1 MATLKDLLT
10 TIISKLN
17 SKVTTVNGASPDDNG
32 NVEVQAGVQS
42 DWNQNDETAID
53 YVKNRPFYTGNTV
66 ETLLCDVCEE
76 MTSAGVDWIDNN
88 GMMMAVIESGVFMY
102 IDKQI
107 SIGDYLKFVV
117 NGNSYTCIANDASDF
132 IAGAIQFVEENTQAV
147 YVALAP
153 TTVNESL
160 DQTKPY
166 VIFMAGVVG
175 STAPTEFKII
185 GDAPKIVQ
193 VDIKYIPTIPA
204 GKLPVIPAGK
214 LPVIPAEKLPEI
226 PAEKLPEIPDE
237 KLPTILFR
245 KPKISY
251 TGTFDG
257 ITDGRDT
264 FVFNGFSYYRMSDF
278 SPYPEEIISFFGT
291 RANGQAS
298 SNKTIGENCCEY
310 GLFIIVNKAGICK
323 LAISSTV
330 TKEFTAPSIGLYAR
344 YQSGNTAMTAGDYNF
359 TCYYFAPTR
368 ELPTVTSEDAGKFL
382 RVSSTGEWTA
392 ESISNAEGASF

>member
-53 YVKNRPFYTGNTV
+53 YVKNRPFYTGDTV

-76 MTSAGVDWIDNN
+76 MTSAGVDWINN
-88 GMMMAVIESGVFMY
+88 NNYMVTGLNAGVSMY

-117 NGNSYTCIANDASDF
+117 NGNSYTCIAQDASD
-132 IAGAIQFVEENTQAV
+132 IDYGNIKFVEENTQEV
-147 YVALAP
+147 IVVIAP
-153 TTVNESL
+153 TTLSELL

-166 VIFMAGVVG
+166 IILLIRVVG

-193 VDIKYIPTIPA
+193 VDIKYIPT
-204 GKLPVIPAGK
+204 IPAGK

-330 TKEFTAPSIGLYAR
+330 TKEFTAPSTGLYAR

-359 TCYYFAPTR
+359 TCYYFAPTD

-382 RVSSTGEWTA
+382 RVSSTGEWAA
-392 ESISNAEGASF
+392 ESISNAEGVSF

>member
-1 MATLKDLLT
+1 
-10 TIISKLN
+10 
-17 SKVTTVNGASPDDNG
+17 
-32 NVEVQAGVQS
+32 
-42 DWNQNDETAID
+42 
-53 YVKNRPFYTGNTV
+53 
-66 ETLLCDVCEE
+66 
-76 MTSAGVDWIDNN
+76 MTSAGVDWIDYN
-88 GMMMAVIESGVFMY
+88 GMMMAGIDSGVHMY

-117 NGNSYTCIANDASDF
+117 NGNSYTCIATDASDF
-132 IAGAIQFVEENTQAV
+132 TAGAIQFVEENTQAV

-153 TTVNESL
+153 TTMNESF

-166 VIFMAGVVG
+166 VIFMAGVTG
-175 STAPTEFKII
+175 STAPTEFKIS
-185 GDAPKIVQ
+185 GDVNEIVQ

-204 GKLPVIPAGK
+204 GKLPV
-214 LPVIPAEKLPEI
+214 I

-368 ELPTVTSEDAGKFL
+368 ELPEVTSEDAGKFL

>member
-42 DWNQNDETAID
+42 DWNQNDETATD
-53 YVKNRPFYTGNTV
+53 YVKNRPFYTGDTV
-66 ETLLCDVCEE
+66 ETLLCDVCKE
-76 MTSAGVDWIDNN
+76 MTSAGVDWIDYN
-88 GMMMAVIESGVFMY
+88 GMMMAGVESGVFMY

-147 YVALAP
+147 HVALAP

-166 VIFMAGVVG
+166 VIFMAGVTD

-185 GDAPKIVQ
+185 DNTTEIVQ

-204 GKLPVIPAGK
+204 EK
-214 LPVIPAEKLPEI
+214 LPVIPAEKLPVI

-245 KPKISY
+245 KPKITY

-264 FVFNGFSYYRMSDF
+264 FIFNGFSYYRMSDF
-278 SPYPEEIISFFGT
+278 SPYPDEVISFSVT
-291 RANGQAS
+291 RANGQAL

-310 GLFIIVNKAGICK
+310 GLFIIANKAGICK
-323 LAISSTV
+323 LAASSTV

-368 ELPTVTSEDAGKFL
+368 ELPEVTSEDSGKFL
-382 RVSSTGEWTA
+382 RVSSTGKWTA
-392 ESISNAEGASF
+392 ESISSAEGASF

>member
-10 TIISKLN
+10 IIISKLN

-53 YVKNRPFYTGNTV
+53 YVKNRPFYTGDTV

-76 MTSAGVDWIDNN
+76 MTSAGVDWIDYN
-88 GMMMAVIESGVFMY
+88 GMMMAGVKLGVRMY

-107 SIGDYLKFVV
+107 SIGDRLKFVV
-117 NGNSYTCIANDASDF
+117 NGNSYTCIAQDASDF
-132 IAGAIQFVEENTQAV
+132 VSGAIQFVEENTQAV
-147 YVALAP
+147 NVTLAP
-153 TTVNESL
+153 TTLDESF

-166 VIFMAGVVG
+166 AIFMVGVVG

-185 GDAPKIVQ
+185 DDATEIVQ
-193 VDIKYIPTIPA
+193 VDIKYIPT
-204 GKLPVIPAGK
+204 
-214 LPVIPAEKLPEI
+214 IPAEKLPEI

-245 KPKISY
+245 KPKITY

-264 FVFNGFSYYRMSDF
+264 FIFNGFSYYRMSDF
-278 SPYPEEIISFFGT
+278 SPYPEDVISFSGT
-291 RANGQAS
+291 RANGQVLS
-298 SNKTIGENCCEY
+298 TKTIGENCCEY
-310 GLFIIVNKAGICK
+310 GLFIIVNKEGICK

-330 TKEFTAPSIGLYAR
+330 TKEFTAPSTGLYAR

-368 ELPTVTSEDAGKFL
+368 ELPTVTSEDVGKFL

-392 ESISNAEGASF
+392 ESISSAEGASF